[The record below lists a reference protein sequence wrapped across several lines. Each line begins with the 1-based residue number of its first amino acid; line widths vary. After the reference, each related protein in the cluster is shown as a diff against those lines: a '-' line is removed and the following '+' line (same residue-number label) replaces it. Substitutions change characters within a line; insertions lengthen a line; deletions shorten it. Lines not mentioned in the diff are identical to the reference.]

1 MFSWEFS
8 EMFRTAIFFRIPV
21 SILETYIFS
30 PFTSIYHSYSHD
42 FSLVYVYLNAFSL
55 SHLCTWKNM
64 WATISNSQTDRLTA
78 CNLKLGRVAAHN
90 SQIARLAAPNSEI
103 IRLAT
108 ADSQL
113 TTHNS
118 QTRSLQTHNFQAS
131 ILETLVFLV
140 NSTLETPNKSIL
152 MHQK

>member
-55 SHLCTWKNM
+55 SHLWTWKNM

-90 SQIARLAAPNSEI
+90 SQI